1 MRPAARTGA
10 RPAGHDRRGPVEIRR
25 ASPRVS
31 SLPCYAP
38 RPPIRGAD
46 LRSGMKVPT
55 FLQPLIEDG
64 IIDSV
69 VRRLRSGKEASVFI
83 VNCRGELRCAKVYK
97 EANRRGFHRLA
108 EYQEGRTVRGSRDSR
123 ALRNRGRHGRELQ
136 EAQWKNAEVEALYA
150 LDRAGVRVP
159 KPYGVFDGV
168 LLMELVTDEHG
179 GPAPR
184 LSDVVILP
192 EQARRWYRFL
202 VSQVVL
208 MLGAGLIHGDLSEFN
223 VLVDAAG
230 PVIIDLPQ
238 AVNAASN
245 NNAFRMLERDINNL
259 RETFGRSA
267 PELLETHYAHE
278 IWALY
283 GAGQLTSDSVL
294 TGTFAFDETAA
305 DVEGVLAHI
314 EDERLEAEEL
324 QRRLAAVNA

>member
-1 MRPAARTGA
+1 
-10 RPAGHDRRGPVEIRR
+10 
-25 ASPRVS
+25 
-31 SLPCYAP
+31 
-38 RPPIRGAD
+38 
-46 LRSGMKVPT
+46 MKVPT

-97 EANRRGFHRLA
+97 DANRRGFHHLA

-168 LLMELVTDEHG
+168 LLMELVADEHG

-223 VLVDAAG
+223 VLVDAGG

-283 GAGQLTSDSVL
+283 GAGQLTSESVL
-294 TGTFAFDETAA
+294 TGKFAFDETAA